1 MELVEGRP
9 LAELIKA
16 GGLPLDLL
24 LRIGVSISDAVGAAH
39 QRGITHRDLKPANV
53 MVGTDGR
60 VKVLDFG
67 LAKLREAEAEYEGE
81 TRLPTGDLTGEG
93 RIIGTVAYM
102 SPEQAEG
109 KPVDS
114 RSDIF
119 SLGVLLHEMAVGERP
134 FQGDT
139 NVSVISSI
147 LKDTPSSITDL
158 NPSLPAGLAKVVR
171 RSLSKDPSRRYQSA
185 IDLRNELEELKQES
199 DSGITTMTSVGVPR
213 PQPARRLGAGK
224 VAAIAGSVLQGG
236 NTTEVRWDS
245 PATTG
250 VGSRLRPRLNS
261 FPTGSRGLPRAASP
275 SSRQSPETAGISC
288 TSRASD
294 CSRACGSGRR
304 QRPATSRS
312 LRPRRC
318 DTTV

>member
-1 MELVEGRP
+1 M
-9 LAELIKA
+9 
-16 GGLPLDLL
+16 
-24 LRIGVSISDAVGAAH
+24 AAS
-39 QRGITHRDLKPANV
+39 
-53 MVGTDGR
+53 
-60 VKVLDFG
+60 KVLDFG

-134 FQGDT
+134 FRGDT

-158 NPSLPAGLAKVVR
+158 NPGLPAGLAKVVR

-185 IDLRNELEELKQES
+185 IDLRNELEELERIRQRHHDDDVRRRAAPTTDAQVRSGES
-199 DSGITTMTSVGVPR
+199 RGHRSQRGAARCVGSR
-213 PQPARRLGAGK
+213 GL
-224 VAAIAGSVLQGG
+224 LL
-236 NTTEVRWDS
+236 
-245 PATTG
+245 G
-250 VGSRLRPRLNS
+250 VGSRLRSPLNS
-261 FPTGSRGLPRAASP
+261 FPTGSHELPRAASP

-304 QRPATSRS
+304 QRLATSRS
-312 LRPRRC
+312 SRPRRC